1 MPKIALRLTSLYRP
15 VAFKSGDSPFPKNA
29 EGKVELGSVDYTET
43 YAVSELKKKRRKK
56 MI

>member
-1 MPKIALRLTSLYRP
+1 MAKIALRLTSLYRP

-43 YAVSELKKKRRKK
+43 YAVSG
-56 MI
+56 